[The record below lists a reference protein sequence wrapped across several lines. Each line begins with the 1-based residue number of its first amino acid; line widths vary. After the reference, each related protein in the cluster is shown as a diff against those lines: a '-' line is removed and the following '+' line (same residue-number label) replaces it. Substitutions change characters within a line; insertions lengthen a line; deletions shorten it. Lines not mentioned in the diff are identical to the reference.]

1 MFNWIIFGQSHQFN
15 IQVET
20 YFNINMIIYLCVTGT
35 FPFSSSKVNGKPKIL
50 EVILLRTSSNTV
62 NLNYKCNAEIFTVLF
77 LYKLLHCQFIR

>member
-35 FPFSSSKVNGKPKIL
+35 FPFSSSKVN
-50 EVILLRTSSNTV
+50 
-62 NLNYKCNAEIFTVLF
+62 
-77 LYKLLHCQFIR
+77 